1 MDQAVILE
9 DLNRNSDWSQV
20 RVTVL
25 GLGIAGY
32 AAADNLTFLGAQV
45 TAVDERDTLDLQ
57 EKKNILETLG
67 ATVILG
73 EPLALP
79 AVSNIVVV
87 SPGLPPSHQVIQ
99 SAIENGI
106 PVWGEL
112 ELAWRLRDL
121 ENPAPWLCVTGTN
134 GKTTTT
140 LMLESMLQAAG
151 LRAVAAGNIG
161 RSLIE
166 VVMDPDPFDVIAV
179 EVGAPQLPFVYSMSP
194 LASVCLNVAE
204 DHVDHF
210 GSMADYVAAKAKV
223 YERTQI
229 AAIYNSTDE
238 TTLNMVR
245 EADVVEGCRAVGFTL
260 AVPMPGEF
268 GVVEEFLVDRTFVT
282 NTKTE
287 ATELAELDD
296 VQPAALH
303 NVSNALAAAALA
315 RAYGIEPAAIKLGL
329 QQFQPA
335 AHRIAHVAT
344 VNGVKYIDDSKA
356 TNAHAAQNAINS
368 FENVIWIAGG
378 DAKGQDFTS
387 LAKSVSKKIKAVVLL
402 GRDRA
407 AIKSALDEF
416 APGLLQ
422 IEISN
427 LNPEAIDEVVLQA
440 SKIASPGDVVLLAPA
455 CASWDMYQNY
465 SQRGDMF
472 ARAVLKLSGEKNDN
486 D

>member
-1 MDQAVILE
+1 MNLE
-9 DLNRNSDWSQV
+9 DLNRSSDWSQI
-20 RVTVL
+20 RVTVF

-45 TAVDERDTLDLQ
+45 TAIDERDTLDLQ

-79 AVSNIVVV
+79 AVSNVVVV
-87 SPGLPPSHQVIQ
+87 SPGLPPSHPVITA
-99 SAIENGI
+99 AIENGI

-112 ELAWRLRDL
+112 EVAWRLRDL
-121 ENPAPWLCVTGTN
+121 EKPAPWLCVTGTN

-161 RSLIE
+161 RSMIE
-166 VVMDPDPFDVIAV
+166 VVMDPDPYDVIAV

-210 GSMADYVAAKAKV
+210 GSMSEYVATKAKI
-223 YERTQI
+223 YERTQV
-229 AAIYNSTDE
+229 AAIYNSSDE

-245 EADVVEGCRAVGFTL
+245 EADVIEGCRAVGFTL
-260 AVPMPGEF
+260 QVPMPGEF
-268 GVVEEFLVDRTFVT
+268 GVVEEFLIDRTFVE
-282 NTKTE
+282 NTRTE
-287 ATELAELDD
+287 ATELAELED
-296 VQPAALH
+296 VQPAAIH
-303 NVSNALAAAALA
+303 NVANALAAAALA
-315 RAYGIEPAAIKLGL
+315 RAYGIAPAAVKLGL
-329 QQFQPA
+329 QQFKPA
-335 AHRIAHVAT
+335 AHRVAHVAT
-344 VNGVKYIDDSKA
+344 INGVKYIDDSKA
-356 TNAHAAQNAINS
+356 TNAHAAQTAISS

-378 DAKGQDFTS
+378 DAKGQDFTE
-387 LAKSVSKKIKAVVLL
+387 LAKAVANKIKAVVLL

-407 AIKSALDEF
+407 ELKRALDEF
-416 APGLLQ
+416 APSVPQ

-427 LNPEAIDEVVLQA
+427 LAPEAIDEVVQA
-440 SKIASPGDVVLLAPA
+440 ATNIAVSGDVVLLAPA

-472 ARAVLKLSGEKNDN
+472 ARAVLKLAGGKNDN

>member
-1 MDQAVILE
+1 MNLAE
-9 DLNRNSDWSQV
+9 LNRNSDWSQI

-45 TAVDERDTLDLQ
+45 TAIDERDTLDLQ
-57 EKKNILETLG
+57 EKKNILQTLG

-73 EPLALP
+73 EPLSLP
-79 AVSNIVVV
+79 AVSNLVVV
-87 SPGLPPSHQVIQ
+87 SPGLPPSHPVIEA
-99 SAIENGI
+99 AIQNGI

-112 ELAWRLRDL
+112 EVAWRLRDL
-121 ENPAPWLCVTGTN
+121 QNPAPWLCVTGTN

-140 LMLESMLQAAG
+140 LMLESMLQAEG
-151 LRAVAAGNIG
+151 LRAIAAGNIG

-166 VVMDPDPFDVIAV
+166 VVMDPDPYDVIAV

-194 LASVCLNVAE
+194 LASVCLNIAE

-210 GSMADYVAAKAKV
+210 GSMQEYVSTKAKI
-223 YERTQI
+223 YERTQV
-229 AAIYNSTDE
+229 AAIYNSSDE

-268 GVVEEFLVDRTFVT
+268 GVVEEYLIDRTFVE
-282 NTKTE
+282 NTRTE
-287 ATELAELDD
+287 ATELAEIDD

-303 NVSNALAAAALA
+303 NVANALAAAALA
-315 RAYGIEPAAIKLGL
+315 RAYGIAPQAVKLGL
-329 QQFQPA
+329 QQFKPA
-335 AHRIAHVAT
+335 AHRVAHVAT

-356 TNAHAAQNAINS
+356 TNAHAAQTAIAS
-368 FENVIWIAGG
+368 FDNVIWIAGG
-378 DAKGQDFTS
+378 DAKGQDFTE
-387 LAKSVSKKIKAVVLL
+387 LAKSVANKVKAVVLL
-402 GRDRA
+402 GRDRD
-407 AIKSALDEF
+407 AIKKAMNEF
-416 APGLLQ
+416 APNVLQ
-422 IEISN
+422 IEVSN
-427 LNPEAIDEVVLQA
+427 PAPEAIDEVVEKA
-440 SKIASPGDVVLLAPA
+440 SNIAQPGDVVLLAPA

-472 ARAVLKLSGEKNDN
+472 ARAVLKLTGDKNDN

>member
-1 MDQAVILE
+1 MNLE
-9 DLNRNSDWSQV
+9 DLNRNSDWSQI
-20 RVTVL
+20 RVTVF

-45 TAVDERDTLDLQ
+45 TAIDERDTLDLQ

-79 AVSNIVVV
+79 AVSNVVVV
-87 SPGLPPSHQVIQ
+87 SPGLPPSHPVITA
-99 SAIENGI
+99 AIENGI

-112 ELAWRLRDL
+112 EVAWRLRDL
-121 ENPAPWLCVTGTN
+121 EKPAPWLCVTGTN

-161 RSLIE
+161 RSMIE
-166 VVMDPDPFDVIAV
+166 VVMDPDPYDVIAV

-210 GSMADYVAAKAKV
+210 GSMSEYVATKAKI
-223 YERTQI
+223 YERTQV
-229 AAIYNSTDE
+229 AAIYNSSDE

-245 EADVVEGCRAVGFTL
+245 EADVIEGCRAVGFTL
-260 AVPMPGEF
+260 QVPMPGEF
-268 GVVEEFLVDRTFVT
+268 GVVEEFLIDRTFVE
-282 NTKTE
+282 NTRTE
-287 ATELAELDD
+287 ATELAELED
-296 VQPAALH
+296 VQPAAIH
-303 NVSNALAAAALA
+303 NVANALAAAALA
-315 RAYGIEPAAIKLGL
+315 RAYGIAPAAVKLGL
-329 QQFQPA
+329 QQFKPA
-335 AHRIAHVAT
+335 AHRVAHVAT

-356 TNAHAAQNAINS
+356 TNAHAAQTAISS

-378 DAKGQDFTS
+378 DAKGQDFTE
-387 LAKSVSKKIKAVVLL
+387 LAKAVANKIKAVVLI

-407 AIKSALDEF
+407 ELKRALDEF
-416 APGLLQ
+416 APNVPQ

-427 LNPEAIDEVVLQA
+427 MAPQAIDEVVQA
-440 SKIASPGDVVLLAPA
+440 ATNIAVSGDVVLLAPA

-472 ARAVLKLSGEKNDN
+472 ARAVLKLAGGKNDN

>member
-1 MDQAVILE
+1 MDQAIMLT

-87 SPGLPPSHQVIQ
+87 SPGIAPAHPVILA
-99 SAIENGI
+99 AIANGI

-112 ELAWRLRDL
+112 EVAWRLRDI
-121 ENPAPWLCVTGTN
+121 ENPAPWLCITGTN

-151 LRAVAAGNIG
+151 LRATAAGNIG

-166 VVMDPDPFDVIAV
+166 VVMDPDPYDVIAV

-194 LASVCLNVAE
+194 LAAACLNIAE

-210 GSMADYVAAKAKV
+210 GSMDEYVTAKAKIFA
-223 YERTQI
+223 RTQI
-229 AAIYNSTDE
+229 AAIYNSNDE

-245 EADVVEGCRAVGFTL
+245 EAEVVEGCRAVGFTL

-268 GVVEEFLVDRTFVT
+268 GVVEEFLVDRTFVADT
-282 NTKTE
+282 RNE
-287 ATELAELDD
+287 ATELAELED

-303 NVSNALAAAALA
+303 NVANALAAAALA
-315 RAYGIEPAAIKLGL
+315 RAYGLEPSAIKLGL
-329 QQFQPA
+329 QQFTPA
-335 AHRIAHVAT
+335 AHRVAHVAT

-356 TNAHAAQNAINS
+356 TNAHAAQTAINS
-368 FENVIWIAGG
+368 FDNVIWIAGG
-378 DAKGQDFTS
+378 DAKGQDFTG
-387 LAKSVSKKIKAVVLL
+387 LAKSVANKIKAVVLL
-402 GRDRA
+402 GRDRS
-407 AIKSALDEF
+407 AIKAAMDEF
-416 APGLLQ
+416 APNVLQ

-427 LNPEAIDEVVLQA
+427 LNPEAIDEVVAEA
-440 SKIASPGDVVLLAPA
+440 SRIANPGDVVLLAPA

-472 ARAVLKLSGEKNDN
+472 ARAVLKLTGEKNDN

>member
-1 MDQAVILE
+1 MNLAE
-9 DLNRNSDWSQV
+9 LNRNSDWSQI

-45 TAVDERDTLDLQ
+45 TAIDERDTLDLQ
-57 EKKNILETLG
+57 EKKNILQTLG

-73 EPLALP
+73 EPLSLP
-79 AVSNIVVV
+79 AVSNLVVV
-87 SPGLPPSHQVIQ
+87 SPGLPPSHPVIEA
-99 SAIENGI
+99 AIQNGI

-112 ELAWRLRDL
+112 EVAWRLRDL
-121 ENPAPWLCVTGTN
+121 QNPAPWLCVTGTN

-151 LRAVAAGNIG
+151 LRAIAAGNIG

-166 VVMDPDPFDVIAV
+166 VVMDPDPYDVIAV

-194 LASVCLNVAE
+194 LASVCLNIAE

-210 GSMADYVAAKAKV
+210 GSMQEYVSTKAKI
-223 YERTQI
+223 YERTQV
-229 AAIYNSTDE
+229 AAIYNSSDE

-268 GVVEEFLVDRTFVT
+268 GVVEEFLIDRTFVE
-282 NTKTE
+282 NSRTE
-287 ATELAELDD
+287 ATELAEIDD

-303 NVSNALAAAALA
+303 NVANALAAAALA
-315 RAYGIEPAAIKLGL
+315 RAYGIAPQAVKLGL
-329 QQFQPA
+329 QQFKPA
-335 AHRIAHVAT
+335 AHRVAHVAT

-356 TNAHAAQNAINS
+356 TNAHAAQTAIAS
-368 FENVIWIAGG
+368 FDNVIWIAGG
-378 DAKGQDFTS
+378 DAKGQDFTE
-387 LAKSVSKKIKAVVLL
+387 LAQSVANKVKAVVLL
-402 GRDRA
+402 GRDRD
-407 AIKSALDEF
+407 AIKKAMNEF
-416 APGLLQ
+416 APNVPQ
-422 IEISN
+422 IEVSN
-427 LNPEAIDEVVLQA
+427 LAPEAIDEVVEKA
-440 SKIASPGDVVLLAPA
+440 SNMAQPGDVVLLAPA

-472 ARAVLKLSGEKNDN
+472 ARAVLKLTGDKNDN

>member
-1 MDQAVILE
+1 MNVQE
-9 DLNRNSDWSQV
+9 LNRHSDWSQV

-32 AAADNLTFLGAQV
+32 AAADNLTFIGAMV
-45 TAVDERDTLDLQ
+45 TAVDERDSLDLQ

-87 SPGLPPSHQVIQ
+87 SPGIPPTHPVIQ
-99 SAIENGI
+99 SALESGI

-112 ELAWRLRDL
+112 EVAWRLRDS
-121 ENPAPWLCVTGTN
+121 EDAAPWLCITGTN

-166 VVMDPDPFDVIAV
+166 VVMDPDPYDVIAV
-179 EVGAPQLPFVYSMSP
+179 EVGAPQLPFVYTMSP

-210 GSMADYVAAKAKV
+210 GSMESYVATKAKI

-229 AAIYNSTDE
+229 AAVYNTADE
-238 TTLNMVR
+238 ITLGMVQ
-245 EADVVEGCRAVGFTL
+245 EADVIEGCRAVGFGL
-260 AVPMPGEF
+260 GVPHAGDF
-268 GVVEEFLVDRTFVT
+268 GVVEEFLVERAFVS
-282 NTKTE
+282 NPKTE
-287 ATELAELDD
+287 ANELAEIAD
-296 VQPAALH
+296 VHPAALH
-303 NVSNALAAAALA
+303 NVANALAAAALA
-315 RAYGIEPAAIKLGL
+315 RAVGVPGDAIKKGL
-329 QQFQPA
+329 QDFKPA
-335 AHRIAHVAT
+335 AHRVALVAT
-344 VNGVKYIDDSKA
+344 INGVKYIDDSKA
-356 TNAHAAQNAINS
+356 TNAHAAQTAINS

-378 DAKGQDFTS
+378 DAKGQDFTE
-387 LAKSVSKKIKAVVLL
+387 LAKSVGNKIKSVILL
-402 GRDRA
+402 GRDRNF
-407 AIKSALDEF
+407 IKNALDEF
-416 APGLLQ
+416 AP
-422 IEISN
+422 EISKYEITN
-427 LNPEAIDEVVLQA
+427 LQPEAIEEVVQKA
-440 SKIASPGDVVLLAPA
+440 AEIAEPGDVVLLAPA

-472 ARAVLKLSGEKNDN
+472 ADAVKKLNGEK
-486 D
+486 

>member
-1 MDQAVILE
+1 MNLAE
-9 DLNRNSDWSQV
+9 LNRNSDWSQI

-45 TAVDERDTLDLQ
+45 TAIDERDTLDLQ
-57 EKKNILETLG
+57 EKKNILQTLG

-73 EPLALP
+73 EPLSLP
-79 AVSNIVVV
+79 AVSNLVVV
-87 SPGLPPSHQVIQ
+87 SPGLPPSHPVIEA
-99 SAIENGI
+99 AIQNGI

-112 ELAWRLRDL
+112 EVAWRLRDL
-121 ENPAPWLCVTGTN
+121 QNPAPWLCVTGTN

-151 LRAVAAGNIG
+151 LRAIAAGNIG

-166 VVMDPDPFDVIAV
+166 VVMDPDPYDVIAV

-194 LASVCLNVAE
+194 LASVCLNIAE

-210 GSMADYVAAKAKV
+210 GSMQEYVSTKAKI
-223 YERTQI
+223 YERTQV
-229 AAIYNSTDE
+229 AAIYNSSDE

-268 GVVEEFLVDRTFVT
+268 GVVEEYLIDRTFVE
-282 NTKTE
+282 NTRTE
-287 ATELAELDD
+287 ATELAEIDD

-303 NVSNALAAAALA
+303 NVANALAAAALA
-315 RAYGIEPAAIKLGL
+315 RAYGIAPQAVKLGL
-329 QQFQPA
+329 QQFKPA
-335 AHRIAHVAT
+335 AHRVAHVAT

-356 TNAHAAQNAINS
+356 TNAHAAQTAIAS
-368 FENVIWIAGG
+368 FDNVIWIAGG
-378 DAKGQDFTS
+378 DAKGQDFTE
-387 LAKSVSKKIKAVVLL
+387 LAKSVANKVKAVVLL
-402 GRDRA
+402 GRDRD
-407 AIKSALDEF
+407 AIKKAMNEF
-416 APGLLQ
+416 APNVPQ
-422 IEISN
+422 IEVSN
-427 LNPEAIDEVVLQA
+427 LAPEAIDEVVEKA
-440 SKIASPGDVVLLAPA
+440 SNMAQPGDVVLLAPA

-472 ARAVLKLSGEKNDN
+472 ARAVLKLTGDKNDN

>member
-1 MDQAVILE
+1 VNLE
-9 DLNRNSDWSQV
+9 DLNRNSDWSQI
-20 RVTVL
+20 RVTVF

-45 TAVDERDTLDLQ
+45 TAIDERDTLDLQ
-57 EKKNILETLG
+57 ERKNILETLG

-79 AVSNIVVV
+79 AVSNVVVV
-87 SPGLPPSHQVIQ
+87 SPGLPPSHPVITA
-99 SAIENGI
+99 AIENGI

-112 ELAWRLRDL
+112 EVAWRLRDL
-121 ENPAPWLCVTGTN
+121 EKPAPWLCVTGTN

-161 RSLIE
+161 RSMIE
-166 VVMDPDPFDVIAV
+166 VVMDPDPYDVIAV

-210 GSMADYVAAKAKV
+210 GSMSEYVATKAKI
-223 YERTQI
+223 YERTQV
-229 AAIYNSTDE
+229 AAIYNSSDE

-245 EADVVEGCRAVGFTL
+245 EADVIEGCRAVGFTL
-260 AVPMPGEF
+260 QVPMPGEF
-268 GVVEEFLVDRTFVT
+268 GVVEEFLIDRTFVE
-282 NTKTE
+282 NTRTE
-287 ATELAELDD
+287 ATELAELED
-296 VQPAALH
+296 VQPAAIH
-303 NVSNALAAAALA
+303 NVANALAAAALA
-315 RAYGIEPAAIKLGL
+315 RAYGIAPAAVKLGL
-329 QQFQPA
+329 QQFKPA
-335 AHRIAHVAT
+335 AHRVAHVAT

-356 TNAHAAQNAINS
+356 TNAHAAQTAISS

-378 DAKGQDFTS
+378 DAKGQDFTE
-387 LAKSVSKKIKAVVLL
+387 LAKAVANKIKAVVLL

-407 AIKSALDEF
+407 ELKRALDEF
-416 APGLLQ
+416 APNVPQ

-427 LNPEAIDEVVLQA
+427 MAPQAIDEVVQA
-440 SKIASPGDVVLLAPA
+440 ATNIAVSGDVVLLAPA

-472 ARAVLKLSGEKNDN
+472 ARAVLKLAGGKNDN

>member
-1 MDQAVILE
+1 
-9 DLNRNSDWSQV
+9 
-20 RVTVL
+20 
-25 GLGIAGY
+25 
-32 AAADNLTFLGAQV
+32 
-45 TAVDERDTLDLQ
+45 
-57 EKKNILETLG
+57 
-67 ATVILG
+67 VILG

-79 AVSNIVVV
+79 AVSNVVVV
-87 SPGLPPSHQVIQ
+87 SPGLPPSHPVITA
-99 SAIENGI
+99 AIENGI

-112 ELAWRLRDL
+112 EVAWRLRDL
-121 ENPAPWLCVTGTN
+121 EKPAPWLCVTGTN

-161 RSLIE
+161 RSMIE
-166 VVMDPDPFDVIAV
+166 VVMDPDPYDVIAV

-210 GSMADYVAAKAKV
+210 GSMSEYVATKAKI
-223 YERTQI
+223 YERTQV
-229 AAIYNSTDE
+229 AAIYNSGDE

-245 EADVVEGCRAVGFTL
+245 EADVIEGCRAVGFTL
-260 AVPMPGEF
+260 QVPMPGEF
-268 GVVEEFLVDRTFVT
+268 GVVEEFLIDRTFVE
-282 NTKTE
+282 NTRTE
-287 ATELAELDD
+287 ATELAELED
-296 VQPAALH
+296 VQPAAIH
-303 NVSNALAAAALA
+303 NVANALAAAALA
-315 RAYGIEPAAIKLGL
+315 RAYGIEPAAVKLGL
-329 QQFQPA
+329 QQFKPA
-335 AHRIAHVAT
+335 AHRVAHVAT

-356 TNAHAAQNAINS
+356 TNAHAAQTAISS

-378 DAKGQDFTS
+378 DAKGQDFTE
-387 LAKSVSKKIKAVVLL
+387 LAKAVANKIKAVVLL

-407 AIKSALDEF
+407 ELKRALDEF
-416 APGLLQ
+416 APNVPQ

-427 LNPEAIDEVVLQA
+427 MAPQAIDEVVQA
-440 SKIASPGDVVLLAPA
+440 ATNIAVSGDVVLLAPA

-472 ARAVLKLSGEKNDN
+472 ARAVLKLAGGKNDN

>member
-1 MDQAVILE
+1 MNLAE
-9 DLNRNSDWSQV
+9 LNRNSDWSQI

-45 TAVDERDTLDLQ
+45 TAIDERDTLDLQ
-57 EKKNILETLG
+57 EKKNILQTLG

-73 EPLALP
+73 EPLSLP
-79 AVSNIVVV
+79 AVSNLVVV
-87 SPGLPPSHQVIQ
+87 SPGLPPSHPVIEA
-99 SAIENGI
+99 AIQNGI

-112 ELAWRLRDL
+112 EVAWRLRDL
-121 ENPAPWLCVTGTN
+121 QNPAPWLCVTGTN

-151 LRAVAAGNIG
+151 LRAIAAGNIG

-166 VVMDPDPFDVIAV
+166 VVMDPDPYDVIAV

-194 LASVCLNVAE
+194 LASVCLNIAE

-210 GSMADYVAAKAKV
+210 GSMQEYVSTKAKI
-223 YERTQI
+223 YERTQV
-229 AAIYNSTDE
+229 AAIYNSSDE

-268 GVVEEFLVDRTFVT
+268 GVVEEFLIDRTFVE
-282 NTKTE
+282 NTRTE
-287 ATELAELDD
+287 ATELAEIDD

-303 NVSNALAAAALA
+303 NVANALAAAALA
-315 RAYGIEPAAIKLGL
+315 RAYGIAPQAVKLGL
-329 QQFQPA
+329 QQFKPA
-335 AHRIAHVAT
+335 AHRVAHVAT

-356 TNAHAAQNAINS
+356 TNAHAAQTAIAS
-368 FENVIWIAGG
+368 FDNVIWIAGG
-378 DAKGQDFTS
+378 DAKGQDFTE
-387 LAKSVSKKIKAVVLL
+387 LAQSVANKVKAVVLL
-402 GRDRA
+402 GRDRD
-407 AIKSALDEF
+407 AIKKAMNEF
-416 APGLLQ
+416 APNVPQ
-422 IEISN
+422 IEVSN
-427 LNPEAIDEVVLQA
+427 LAPEAIDEVVEKA
-440 SKIASPGDVVLLAPA
+440 SNIAQPGDVVLLAPA

-472 ARAVLKLSGEKNDN
+472 ARAVLKLTGDKNDN

>member
-1 MDQAVILE
+1 MDQAVNLA
-9 DLNRNSDWSQV
+9 DFNRTSDWSQI

-45 TAVDERDTLDLQ
+45 TAIDERDTLDLQ

-87 SPGLPPSHQVIQ
+87 SPGLPPTHQVIQ
-99 SAIENGI
+99 SAIANGI

-112 ELAWRLRDL
+112 EVAWRLRDL

-140 LMLESMLQAAG
+140 LMLEAMLQAQG

-161 RSLIE
+161 RSVIE
-166 VVMDPDPFDVIAV
+166 VVMDPDPYDVIAV

-194 LASVCLNVAE
+194 LASVCLNIAE
-204 DHVDHF
+204 DHLDHF
-210 GSMADYVAAKAKV
+210 GSMESYVSAKAKIF
-223 YERTQI
+223 ERTQV
-229 AAIYNSTDE
+229 AAVYNCNDE
-238 TTLNMVR
+238 TTLKMVQ
-245 EADVVEGCRAVGFTL
+245 EAEVVDGCRAVGFTL
-260 AVPMPGEF
+260 QVPRPGEF
-268 GVVEEFLVDRTFVT
+268 GIVEEFLIDRTFVNDT
-282 NTKTE
+282 RAE
-287 ATELAELDD
+287 ATELAEIDD
-296 VQPAALH
+296 VQPAAIH
-303 NVSNALAAAALA
+303 NVENALAAAALA
-315 RAYGIEPAAIKLGL
+315 RAYGVSPEAVKLGL
-329 QQFQPA
+329 KQFQPA
-335 AHRIAHVAT
+335 AHRVAYVAT

-356 TNAHAAQNAINS
+356 TNAHAAQTAIKS

-378 DAKGQDFTS
+378 DAKGQDFTE
-387 LAKSVSKKIKAVVLL
+387 LAKSVANKIKAVVLL

-407 AIKSALDEF
+407 LIKSALDEF
-416 APGLLQ
+416 APDVKQ

-427 LNPEAIDEVVLQA
+427 LNLDAIDEVVNQA
-440 SKIASPGDVVLLAPA
+440 QKIAIPGDVVLLAPA
-455 CASWDMYQNY
+455 CASWDMFQNY
-465 SQRGDMF
+465 SQRGDLF
-472 ARAVLKLSGEKNDN
+472 ARAVSKLSGDNNDN
-486 D
+486 N